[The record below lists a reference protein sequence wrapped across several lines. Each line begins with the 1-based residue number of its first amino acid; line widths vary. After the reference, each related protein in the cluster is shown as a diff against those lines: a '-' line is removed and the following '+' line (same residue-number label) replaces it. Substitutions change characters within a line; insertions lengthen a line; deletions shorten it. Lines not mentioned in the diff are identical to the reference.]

1 VGNRSIVAMRAAFVA
16 VAASHALVTS
26 AYNVATHT
34 HYPGTGATEAKTRGN
49 ERT

>member
-16 VAASHALVTS
+16 VAASRALVTS

-34 HYPGTGATEAKTRGN
+34 LPQDRCYRSKDKRE
-49 ERT
+49 